1 MVEVNVVLLK
11 KGIFGLHIVQA
22 VWTVI
27 LLGVL
32 ISSLLQDGP
41 ASSSATYMF
50 TMVCLSR
57 SRWNGEFFDEG
68 TDWGFCDSVG
78 S

>member
-1 MVEVNVVLLK
+1 MAVLK
-11 KGIFGLHIVQA
+11 KAIFGLHIVQA
-22 VWTVI
+22 IWTVV
-27 LLGVL
+27 LMGVL

-50 TMVCLSR
+50 TMVCLTYFSPGN
-57 SRWNGEFFDEG
+57 SNFLVGG
-68 TDWGFCDSVG
+68 ANWGFRDSAG

>member
-1 MVEVNVVLLK
+1 MVELNVPLLK
-11 KGIFGLHIVQA
+11 KGIFGLHAAQA
-22 VWTVI
+22 VWAVI
-27 LLGVL
+27 LVGVL
-32 ISSLLQDGP
+32 TSSLLQDGP